1 MPSNVSHPCAA
12 KGPTGKPCRRMVKS
26 ETGTD
31 PDGQFRCFSHTT
43 DPARAERRRV
53 TSESDENRRAG
64 REGKRRHV
72 ATARAVAAHE
82 RAAGVGPAPRGR
94 RGGSGLP
101 LPPGVK
107 VPKEGEPIFIPA
119 EAVEAQKAEA
129 ADLMAAIH
137 AHDGTTE
144 RGRVDA
150 RKDVARAMG
159 SGLMGPAQGAVLHQM
174 IQAQQKDAAASDS
187 KRTTQVRFA
196 TIETRA
202 QADAYREAQ
211 LIKQGLASVD
221 GDPT

>member
-107 VPKEGEPIFIPA
+107 VPKEGEPIVIPA
-119 EAVEAQKAEA
+119 EAVEAQSRE
-129 ADLMAAIH
+129 LRISEFRQHAIL
-137 AHDGTTE
+137 DG
-144 RGRVDA
+144 VDEHLA
-150 RKDVARAMG
+150 LVDQTG
-159 SGLMGPAQGAVLHQM
+159 TIIAVNSSW
-174 IQAQQKDAAASDS
+174 AK
-187 KRTTQVRFA
+187 
-196 TIETRA
+196 TR
-202 QADAYREAQ
+202 
-211 LIKQGLASVD
+211 
-221 GDPT
+221 